1 MPTPN
6 KLTKENQEL
15 LANLSRDIQYYASH
29 TRQQY
34 INHAIDYLTWVG
46 PKRDWK
52 DKEGLYLYIAKL
64 GKDGHAQAH
73 INYLI
78 RGPVGSLFRMEGLRL
93 PVRLPRVMAAIYS
106 PNEAMFFKVAE
117 IKDFIRVA
125 MKGTAQ
131 ERWLIAVATTYVPR
145 VREIQR
151 IKEENILR
159 EKNVIVIHTVKHNL
173 KRQHLIPE
181 QICEILLNYDYPEV
195 SVDFWRDV
203 LYSVIARAGV
213 KRKLK
218 QSFHSIRHTLL
229 EELAYGGMTDEEIYS
244 FTGWVKPGTLG
255 AYARPF
261 LLRPE
266 NDKKAFA
273 TVPWLDTWLE

>member
-1 MPTPN
+1 MPTLN
-6 KLTKENQEL
+6 KANQEL

-52 DKEGLYLYIAKL
+52 DKEVVYLYIAKL

-93 PVRLPRVMAAIYS
+93 PVKLPRVMPAVYTA
-106 PNEAMFFKVAE
+106 NEAMFFKVAE
-117 IKDFIRVA
+117 IKEIIRA
-125 MKGTAQ
+125 AKNGTLLEQ
-131 ERWLIAVATTYVPR
+131 WLIAVATTYGPR
-145 VREIQR
+145 VREIQH
-151 IKEENILR
+151 IKEEDILR
-159 EKNVIVIHTVKHNL
+159 EKNVIVIHTVKYNL
-173 KRQHLIPE
+173 KRQHLIPD
-181 QICEILLNYDYPEV
+181 QILEILLNYDYPV
-195 SVDFWRDV
+195 ASVDFWRDM
-203 LYSVIARAGV
+203 LYGIIARAGIN
-213 KRKLK
+213 RKLK

-229 EELAYGGMTDEEIYS
+229 GELDYSGMADVEIAS
-244 FTGWVKPGTLG
+244 FIGWLKGGTL
-255 AYARPF
+255 ASYTRPL

-266 NDKKAFA
+266 NDKKVFS
-273 TVPWLDTWLE
+273 VIPWLNIWLE

>member
-1 MPTPN
+1 MPTLN
-6 KLTKENQEL
+6 KASQEL
-15 LANLSRDIQYYASH
+15 LASLNRDLQYYAPH
-29 TRQQY
+29 TKAQY
-34 INHAIDYLTWVG
+34 INHAIDYLSWVG
-46 PKRDWK
+46 SRDWK
-52 DKEGLYLYIAKL
+52 DKEVVYLYIAKL
-64 GKDGHAQAH
+64 GKAGLAQAH

-93 PVRLPRVMAAIYS
+93 PVRLPRVMPAVYT
-106 PNEAMFFKVAE
+106 PNEALFFKVAE
-117 IKDFIRVA
+117 IKEIIRAA

-131 ERWLIAVATTYVPR
+131 EQWLIAVATTYVPR

-181 QICEILLNYDYPEV
+181 QVSEILLNYDYPSV
-195 SVDFWRDV
+195 SVDFWRDI

-218 QSFHSIRHTLL
+218 QSFRAIRHTLI
-229 EELAYGGMTDEEIYS
+229 EELSYGGMTDEEIYN
-244 FTGWVKPGTLG
+244 FTGTLG
-255 AYARPF
+255 AYARPL

-266 NDKKAFA
+266 NDKKVFS
-273 TVPWLDTWLE
+273 VIPWLGAWLD